1 MSRRAELLLI
11 VGCVGALAAC
21 GMPAATFEGPG
32 DAGQDV
38 SAGGAMAGGSAGSGG
53 ADAGLET
60 GVGGQADAAVDVQ
73 GDAGFDASGGGGAD
87 GESDAIGEGGG
98 EAGAEG
104 GVEGGVEAGDD
115 TGTGCLP
122 GWQDCDGD
130 DSNGCEANTN
140 ASVQH
145 CGACGV
151 KCPSPFNSSP
161 ICSSGECSFQ
171 CVGAYSDCNGV
182 AADGCEIDTATD
194 EANCGACGFG
204 CVLAHATALC
214 VTQACTIGQ
223 CDTGWGACDGN
234 LANGCETNTLTSTQ
248 HCGECDHACSAPANA
263 DAICGSGVCGYVCKT
278 GYANCNGL
286 DSDGCEA
293 SRESYESTV
302 MADGPIAYWRLGES
316 TGPSAIDATGHGH
329 TGTFVG
335 GTLGVP
341 GAIACDPDRALRLSA
356 TDSTRVTVPR
366 SAALEP
372 ASAVTVEAWIRQT
385 GSATSFSMIVW
396 YGDNSTEPWGSWGI
410 QRNNMAQ
417 TSFSALVAT
426 KSKDAWVDFAGIV
439 AGAWQHVALS
449 YDGTLL
455 RTYLNGAESFHDTL
469 SGAIQYDGVHGLVI
483 GAYQV
488 NAGVFNGEI
497 DEVAVYGKPLTAQ
510 RILAH
515 YTAGSP

>member
-1 MSRRAELLLI
+1 MSRRAELFLI
-11 VGCVGALAAC
+11 VGCVGAMAAC
-21 GMPAATFEGPG
+21 GMPAATFDGPG

-38 SAGGAMAGGSAGSGG
+38 SAGGATADGSAGNGG

-60 GVGGQADAAVDVQ
+60 GAGGQAEAATDVQ
-73 GDAGFDASGGGGAD
+73 GDPGLDASGGGGPD
-87 GESDAIGEGGG
+87 GESDAIAEGGG

-104 GVEGGVEAGDD
+104 GDDAGDD
-115 TGTGCLP
+115 TGTGCLQ

-130 DSNGCEANTN
+130 DSNGCETNTN

-161 ICSSGECSFQ
+161 LCSSGKCSFQ
-171 CVGAYSDCNGV
+171 CVGTYSDCNT
-182 AADGCEIDTATD
+182 AAGDGCEIDTATD

-204 CVLAHATALC
+204 CVLAHAVALC
-214 VTQACTIGQ
+214 VAQSCMIGQ
-223 CDTGWGACDGN
+223 CDTGWGACDDN

-248 HCGECDHACSAPANA
+248 HCGQCGHACIAPANA
-263 DAICGSGVCGYVCKT
+263 DPICSSGACGYACKT

-293 SRESYESTV
+293 ARESYESTV
-302 MADGPIAYWRLGES
+302 LADGPIAYWRLGET
-316 TGPSAIDATGHGH
+316 TGPSAVDATGHGH

-341 GAIACDPDRALRLSA
+341 GAIACDPDRALRLSS

-372 ASAVTVEAWIRQT
+372 ASSITVEAWIRPT
-385 GSATSFSMIVW
+385 GSVTPFSMIVW
-396 YGDNSTEPWGSWGI
+396 YGDNSAEPWGSWGI
-410 QRNNMAQ
+410 QRNNMSQ

-426 KSKDAWVDFAGIV
+426 KSKDAWVDFASIV
-439 AGAWQHVALS
+439 VGAWQHVALT
-449 YDGTLL
+449 YDGTMV
-455 RTYLNGAESFHDTL
+455 RTYLNGTVSGQGTL
-469 SGAIQYDGVHGLVI
+469 TGAIQYDAVHGLVI
-483 GAYQV
+483 GAYQT
-488 NAGVFNGEI
+488 NSGVFNGEI
-497 DEVAVYGKPLTAQ
+497 DEVAVYGKALTAQ